1 MSETDIAVVRKQ
13 FEAVNARDFERAM
26 SLYAEDVVL
35 VVPGADVKTGTFE
48 GKEAVGEWFGDW
60 FRQFGPD
67 YRFDI
72 DEARELPGGHILIH
86 AEHGGRGR
94 VSGAVV
100 RDDTTYLYRVRD
112 GKVTHVAFF
121 WQREDALRAA
131 GMVGRSEG
139 ETH

>member
-1 MSETDIAVVRKQ
+1 MSETDFAVVREQ

-26 SLYAEDVVL
+26 DLYADDVVL
-35 VVPGADVKTGTFE
+35 GVPGEDVKTGTFE

-60 FRQFGPD
+60 FRQFGHD
-67 YRFDI
+67 YRFEI
-72 DEARELPGGHILIH
+72 DEARELAGGLIFIH
-86 AEHGGRGR
+86 AAHGGRGR

-100 RDDTTYLYRVRD
+100 RDETTYLYRVRD
-112 GKVTHVAFF
+112 GKVTHVGFF
-121 WQREDALRAA
+121 WQREEALRAA